1 MAGMAA
7 GLAAF
12 GNPVVAAGVAV
23 VTLAIVALAG
33 AFALAS
39 LGFEAFGKMMKD
51 ILSGA
56 APVVESFGVAI
67 KSVFEGIGSVITSV
81 GDSISGIVESVGKV
95 IEKYGEMKVGR
106 ITAEA
111 DAMVKTTQA
120 TTTAIEQLSGKD
132 PQQLVALAGGIQ
144 VLSDSLASFTETMSP
159 GVLDSLKSGVLGLF
173 GADSPIEQVIGFS
186 QEADPV
192 KIMDLA
198 KATMAATAAQGGA
211 TTLDPSLS
219 TTNNNTTI
227 NNANAPVQTNSAAT
241 SEALAPYFEAQ
252 LVKFNELLLAQK
264 KSNTLLTTIRD
275 KT

>member
-1 MAGMAA
+1 AA

-120 TTTAIEQLSGKD
+120 TTTAIEQLGGKD

-186 QEADPV
+186 QE
-192 KIMDLA
+192 
-198 KATMAATAAQGGA
+198 
-211 TTLDPSLS
+211 
-219 TTNNNTTI
+219 
-227 NNANAPVQTNSAAT
+227 
-241 SEALAPYFEAQ
+241 
-252 LVKFNELLLAQK
+252 
-264 KSNTLLTTIRD
+264 
-275 KT
+275 